1 MEKEKTIFDYCA
13 ENPDGGTFTEF
24 LISDQYE
31 ITIVQTVVSGER
43 EILDCNEIVISPGEY
58 QVFLEGLDKA
68 YRANLK
74 KYLKNGTDKNA
85 N

>member
-13 ENPDGGTFTEF
+13 ENPEGGVFTEF
-24 LISDQYE
+24 LISDQYS
-31 ITIVQTVVSGER
+31 ISIVQTFVTGER
-43 EILDCNEIVISPGEY
+43 QVIDCNEIVITVGEY
-58 QVFLEGLDKA
+58 QAFLTGLDKA